1 MKCELGTMLRSTML
15 ELLLFSLT
23 AGLYRAAP
31 RASNNN
37 ELSVSKQPA
46 MSEITLGQLGTTM
59 PNYLPEDNVR
69 LSTISALS
77 PVSTAT
83 TSANWITGKTTK
95 SSQTN
100 KLTRTAKTTISESIL
115 ESSVKNNDGT
125 ADITP
130 IIYTGIFRTT
140 TPTASTISPSRT
152 PETKTHSS
160 STSLPLPVPTTDTQQ
175 TEFLCNCSREG
186 SLDLDRCDRST
197 GQCVCLLGY
206 MGLRCADCQEAHF
219 NNGTTGC
226 IPCSCDSYGALGP
239 LCDSSG
245 MCVCKTGVYGDKC
258 DDCHPG
264 FFRFSSTGCQPCQCN
279 NHSSYCHPQSG
290 ICLNCQ
296 GNTKGPSCEECKYN
310 FYRRPSAALT
320 EVCVPC
326 PCSSVTSS
334 GSCHLDPRGQSV
346 CDQCKPEYQGPH
358 CDQCRGGFYNA
369 DSICLPCNCS
379 GNADPGTSPRICNP
393 ETGHCLSCVNNT
405 SGKHCERCAEGYV
418 GSAIIHSCKAIV
430 TPTPEQNTTTTT
442 TTLTLRSTTTTPSS
456 GHTMTSTSNATTT
469 ASSTTPGLLANTTAA
484 ISEVSWTQFN
494 VIVLA
499 VIIVAVVV
507 LMGVAGGVY
516 TYREYRNRKLNA
528 PFWTIELKEDN
539 ISISSYHDS
548 LPNMG
553 DVSGLLEEE
562 ASMEVAPNG
571 QLALSSPIN
580 MYKA

>member
-37 ELSVSKQPA
+37 EQLSVSKQPA

-77 PVSTAT
+77 PVFSAT
-83 TSANWITGKTTK
+83 TSANRIT
-95 SSQTN
+95 
-100 KLTRTAKTTISESIL
+100 A
-115 ESSVKNNDGT
+115 
-125 ADITP
+125 
-130 IIYTGIFRTT
+130 
-140 TPTASTISPSRT
+140 
-152 PETKTHSS
+152 
-160 STSLPLPVPTTDTQQ
+160 
-175 TEFLCNCSREG
+175 EFLCNCSSEG

-296 GNTKGPSCEECKYN
+296 GNTKGPGCEECKYN

-442 TTLTLRSTTTTPSS
+442 TTTLTLRSTPSS
-456 GHTMTSTSNATTT
+456 GHTMTSTSNATTTQLTTT

-507 LMGVAGGVY
+507 LMGVAGGIY

>member
-83 TSANWITGKTTK
+83 TSENWI
-95 SSQTN
+95 
-100 KLTRTAKTTISESIL
+100 
-115 ESSVKNNDGT
+115 
-125 ADITP
+125 
-130 IIYTGIFRTT
+130 TGIFRTT

-160 STSLPLPVPTTDTQQ
+160 STSQPLPVPTTDTQQ
-175 TEFLCNCSREG
+175 TEFLCNCSSEG

-296 GNTKGPSCEECKYN
+296 GNTKGPGCEECKYN

-379 GNADPGTSPRICNP
+379 RNADPGTSPRICNP

-442 TTLTLRSTTTTPSS
+442 TTLTLRSTISTLSS
-456 GHTMTSTSNATTT
+456 GHTMTSNATTT

>member
-46 MSEITLGQLGTTM
+46 MSEITLGQLDTTM

-83 TSANWITGKTTK
+83 TSANRITGKTTK

-100 KLTRTAKTTISESIL
+100 KLTRTAKTTISESISK
-115 ESSVKNNDGT
+115 E
-125 ADITP
+125 
-130 IIYTGIFRTT
+130 
-140 TPTASTISPSRT
+140 TISTSRT
-152 PETKTHSS
+152 SETKTHSS
-160 STSLPLPVPTTDTQQ
+160 PTSQLLPVPTTDTQQ
-175 TEFLCNCSREG
+175 TEFLCNCSSEG

-264 FFRFSSTGCQPCQCN
+264 FFRFSSMGCQPCQCN
-279 NHSSYCHPQSG
+279 NHSNYCHPQSG
-290 ICLNCQ
+290 DARGPCVGKSPAEVSYKGVCLDCR
-296 GNTKGPSCEECKYN
+296 GNMLFIWCAATTEKQFEAIKVFLTPHTESCCDVSI
-310 FYRRPSAALT
+310 FLP
-320 EVCVPC
+320 
-326 PCSSVTSS
+326 
-334 GSCHLDPRGQSV
+334 DPRGQSV

-430 TPTPEQNTTTTT
+430 TPTPEQNTTTTAST

-456 GHTMTSTSNATTT
+456 GQTMTSTSNATTTQLTTT

>member
-1 MKCELGTMLRSTML
+1 MKCELRTMLRSTML

-83 TSANWITGKTTK
+83 TSANRI
-95 SSQTN
+95 
-100 KLTRTAKTTISESIL
+100 
-115 ESSVKNNDGT
+115 
-125 ADITP
+125 
-130 IIYTGIFRTT
+130 TGIFRTT
-140 TPTASTISPSRT
+140 TPTASTISTSRT
-152 PETKTHSS
+152 PETKTHSKP
-160 STSLPLPVPTTDTQQ
+160 TSQPLPVPTTDTQQ
-175 TEFLCNCSREG
+175 TEFLCNCSSEG
-186 SLDLDRCDRST
+186 SLDLDHCNRST

-206 MGLRCADCQEAHF
+206 MGLQCADCQEAHF

-279 NHSSYCHPQSG
+279 NHSNYCHPQSG

-296 GNTKGPSCEECKYN
+296 GNTKGPGCEECKYN
-310 FYRRPSAALT
+310 FYRRPGTALT

-334 GSCHLDPRGQSV
+334 GSCHIDPRGQSV

-379 GNADPGTSPRICNP
+379 GNAEPGTSPRICNP

-430 TPTPEQNTTTTT
+430 TPTPEQNTT
-442 TTLTLRSTTTTPSS
+442 LTLRSTTTTLSS
-456 GHTMTSTSNATTT
+456 GHTMTSTSNATTTQLTTT

-494 VIVLA
+494 VIILA
-499 VIIVAVVV
+499 VIIVVVVV

>member
-1 MKCELGTMLRSTML
+1 MKCELRTMLRSTML

-83 TSANWITGKTTK
+83 TSANRI
-95 SSQTN
+95 
-100 KLTRTAKTTISESIL
+100 
-115 ESSVKNNDGT
+115 
-125 ADITP
+125 
-130 IIYTGIFRTT
+130 TGIFRTT
-140 TPTASTISPSRT
+140 TPTASTISTSRT
-152 PETKTHSS
+152 PETKTHSKP
-160 STSLPLPVPTTDTQQ
+160 TSQPLPVPTTDTQQ
-175 TEFLCNCSREG
+175 TEFLCNCSSEG
-186 SLDLDRCDRST
+186 SLDLDRCNRST

-206 MGLRCADCQEAHF
+206 MGLQCADCQEAYF

-226 IPCSCDSYGALGP
+226 IPCSCDSYGALTP

-279 NHSSYCHPQSG
+279 NHSNYCHPQSG

-296 GNTKGPSCEECKYN
+296 GNTKGPGCEECKYN
-310 FYRRPSAALT
+310 FYRRPGTALT

-334 GSCHLDPRGQSV
+334 GSCHIDPRGQSV

-379 GNADPGTSPRICNP
+379 GNAEPGTSPRICNP

-430 TPTPEQNTTTTT
+430 TPTPEQNTTTTA
-442 TTLTLRSTTTTPSS
+442 STTTTPSS
-456 GHTMTSTSNATTT
+456 GHTMTSTSNATTTQLTTT

-494 VIVLA
+494 VIILA
-499 VIIVAVVV
+499 VIIVVVVV